1 MSDTREELRQ
11 AEYEDTY
18 RDMYGC
24 YPDDDEDNEETLTA
38 KQEHIREILG
48 WRRWI

>member
-1 MSDTREELRQ
+1 MSDTKEELRQ

-24 YPDDDEDNEETLTA
+24 FPDDDTDNDETTEA
-38 KQEHIREILG
+38 KREHIRDMLRG
-48 WRRWI
+48 NRWI

>member
-18 RDMYGC
+18 RDMFGC
-24 YPDDDEDNEETLTA
+24 FPDDDTDNEETLEA
-38 KQEHIREILG
+38 KREYVRDLIG
-48 WRRWI
+48 GRAWI